1 MGEAKGRSIEC
12 GAGAISLCEAVVM
25 ALHRVERAVGALHPI
40 EKTAKYYYGN
50 WHGSS
55 DLLLEVT
62 LCSEQTTRG
71 GVG

>member
-40 EKTAKYYYGN
+40 EKTAKYYYAVFGITRDPSGN
-50 WHGSS
+50 SHF
-55 DLLLEVT
+55 
-62 LCSEQTTRG
+62 
-71 GVG
+71 

>member
-1 MGEAKGRSIEC
+1 
-12 GAGAISLCEAVVM
+12 M

-62 LCSEQTTRG
+62 LWSEQTTRG
-71 GVG
+71 VGWGEVRV